1 MENNNKLN
9 NRFGFSVKKP
19 ENLHIRPKF
28 APPSTLRKRPSDGG
42 PLQQIQNGMEQLRT
56 NNFGSASSIK
66 FGSFASRGGSNV
78 LPSTT
83 KSLNRVM
90 TTNNG
95 TAIKNSIGQKLQ
107 FGKHFISK

>member
-1 MENNNKLN
+1 METHAKL
-9 NRFGFSVKKP
+9 NRFGFSAKKP
-19 ENLHIRPKF
+19 ENFHTRPKF

-56 NNFGSASSIK
+56 SNFGSASSIK
-66 FGSFASRGGSNV
+66 YGSFAPRTGSNV

-90 TTNNG
+90 TNSYG
-95 TAIKNSIGQKLQ
+95 TAAKNSIGQKLQ
-107 FGKHFISK
+107 FGKHFVAD